1 MSSFYGGA
9 SIYGGT
15 GSPGGSANEG
25 SLKKLVG
32 TEENPII
39 LNTIEAGTYMLTG
52 YYKYITL
59 DEEIEQIILTQ
70 ISVTEDFITGNKIV
84 TYEYLANGKPY
95 LRVIT
100 YYDDGTYS
108 IADICLA
115 NSSAPLI
122 FIDDEEATAPAGSA
136 PIIFID

>member
-39 LNTIEAGTYMLTG
+39 LNTI
-52 YYKYITL
+52 
-59 DEEIEQIILTQ
+59 
-70 ISVTEDFITGNKIV
+70 
-84 TYEYLANGKPY
+84 
-95 LRVIT
+95 
-100 YYDDGTYS
+100 
-108 IADICLA
+108 
-115 NSSAPLI
+115 
-122 FIDDEEATAPAGSA
+122 
-136 PIIFID
+136 